1 MFPCISQVCSLG
13 SSFEDDIDGYA
24 DAAGNAIELWLT
36 KLEEY
41 LKTHSPAEVR
51 SRAADRGLVL
61 AAAAFQGGLL
71 ASQGERRRAAWEQ
84 WQLRPGLGVHLGNQG
99 GCVVADL
106 PWAFP
111 Q

>member
-24 DAAGNAIELWLT
+24 DVAGNAIELWLT

-51 SRAADRGLVL
+51 SRAADRGVAL

-71 ASQGERRRAAWEQ
+71 ISQGEARRVAWGE
-84 WQLRPGLGVHLGNQG
+84 WNRRLDFCARLRVSRICRLPGLL
-99 GCVVADL
+99 
-106 PWAFP
+106 
-111 Q
+111 